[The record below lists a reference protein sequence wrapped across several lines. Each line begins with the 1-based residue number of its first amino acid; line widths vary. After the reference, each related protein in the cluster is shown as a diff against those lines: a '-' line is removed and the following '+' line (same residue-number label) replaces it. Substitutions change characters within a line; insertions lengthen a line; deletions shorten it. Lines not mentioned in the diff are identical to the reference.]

1 MARYVPDTDRL
12 TLEEQIKTL
21 ADKELLD
28 FWEETQYLAKML
40 EHEDAEPPEGVSY
53 DPEYERLILQELQ
66 VRSTRMGLKPQ
77 RR

>member
-1 MARYVPDTDRL
+1 MARSIPESDRL

-28 FWEETQYLAKML
+28 FWEETQYLARML
-40 EHEDAEPPEGVSY
+40 ESGDGEPPEGIAY

-66 VRSTRMGLKPQ
+66 VRTSRQGLKGPA
-77 RR
+77 R